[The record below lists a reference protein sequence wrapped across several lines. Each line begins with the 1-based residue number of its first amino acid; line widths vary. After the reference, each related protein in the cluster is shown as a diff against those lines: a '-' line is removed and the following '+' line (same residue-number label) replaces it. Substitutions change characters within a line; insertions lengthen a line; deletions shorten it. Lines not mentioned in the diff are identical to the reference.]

1 MARTVLTARKTTGG
15 KIPRKK
21 LANKAAVKKKSASAK
36 ENQPQPSTPPRP
48 TKDTNNA
55 KPAEESPSGD
65 EAFKRPRRKEA
76 PIDLISKK
84 IRKIRSYEELIYI
97 AERLFQKDPAVSKLI
112 TYFIYLTMYC
122 HCVKIIER
130 NLLSHFF
137 VKFRES
143 NGF

>member
-15 KIPRKK
+15 KIPRKQ
-21 LANKAAVKKKSASAK
+21 LAHKAAVKKKSASAK

-48 TKDTNNA
+48 SKDANNA
-55 KPAEESPSGD
+55 NPAEESPSGD
-65 EAFKRPRRKEA
+65 EAFKRPRSKEA

-112 TYFIYLTMYC
+112 TLFT
-122 HCVKIIER
+122 
-130 NLLSHFF
+130 
-137 VKFRES
+137 
-143 NGF
+143 